1 MEEPARLRTSRKAY
15 RAHVTRILNKVDDTL
30 ANDLDELALTY
41 LRTAITQ
48 LEKKKEQIT
57 ALDQRIIDLIQNPDE
72 LEIAI
77 LDAEELQDLIM
88 EKINELNQRVE
99 MQSRPTHVVPAVS
112 SSGKVTQEA
121 IHENVSNTNNTPQ
134 SINTIINDTPAVSAA
149 SDTVATTSLTLEST
163 ISSTPPVVTSLE
175 SIPHP
180 ISVTSVSHPLV
191 SHVHNAGPPLLIPAN
206 MTQHEPLSTSAYS
219 SLPLP
224 PLSTLNFGSSTSST
238 AATVPV
244 VTSRVNPD
252 LMGVRTT
259 ITAVDHRDHSQQF
272 AASRLP
278 KLTLPT
284 FSGNPLAWLTFW
296 DSFQAAIHLNPNLSG
311 VQKFNYLKAQLQG
324 DAARTIDGIPLCD
337 QNYLHAVTLLQ
348 NRFGQTHKL
357 VSAHMQ
363 ALLQVPNPTNTLSSL
378 RTFHDTI
385 ESHSRGLSSL
395 GKSEQSYGDLLV
407 PIILGKLPKD
417 IKQNLARNSTST
429 EWKFSQLMLAILREI
444 EILETGNANPH
455 SSPFTAAFMVNSKPP
470 RSTKPQDKG
479 PPACVFCKGPHTAN
493 QCTTTDHHRRLD
505 IVKQNNLCFNCLG
518 KHKVSTCSSKHRC
531 RKCHRKHH
539 TSLCTEVIT
548 AKKEENT
555 ETTPVAKTTSVTKE
569 GSFSTVVSQPVTTSL
584 HLASNQT
591 CLLKTAVATIS
602 TGGVCVE
609 SNILFDEGS
618 QRSFLAKGL
627 ADCLQVQPH
636 DTVELSLSTFGTGT
650 SRTGKFD
657 VATINL
663 HSISGHLIPLTVLIV
678 PTIAAPIHTVNQKSI
693 ANLPYLNGLRL
704 AHPISSGE
712 QFYITLLIG
721 ADQYWKI
728 VEDHVIRGNGPT
740 AVGSKLGYLLSG
752 PLDTAASGQLVT
764 NAFHVATQPTA
775 TPDLEQFWNVESVGI
790 SPKDESPN
798 NFLDSYITNSVERLN
813 DGSYCARFPWK
824 DSHPPLPTNFSTSA
838 HRTRSL
844 ARKLA
849 LNPSLLTKYSDIL
862 TDQERRGFIERMT
875 DPTSTTRCH
884 YIPHHAVRKDSST
897 TPVRIVYDC
906 SCHQTRNQPSLNDCL
921 LTGQPKLNDLCCIIL
936 RFRLHPVGICTDI
949 EKAFLHIQLHKDDR
963 DWTRFLWLS
972 DPQDPDS
979 EFVTYRFRVVLF
991 GAVCSPF
998 MLNAVLHCHLT
1009 QYKSPTAENMLD
1021 DLYVDNIVSGCP
1033 TESEAISFYNK
1044 ARSIMNDA
1052 HLNLRSWASNSSR
1065 LMDQANRDKVAD
1077 TNNPVNVLGL
1087 QWNTQTDTLA
1097 LTSKCSIPSINS
1109 LITKRDVLKES
1120 SKVFDPLGLLSPV
1133 TVRAKIFMQS
1143 LWQRNIDWDEPLSD
1157 EDQQKWLTIAGNIQ
1171 EARSLQIPRRYFPT
1185 VRVSEQPDRLH
1196 VFADA
1201 SLTAY
1206 GAVAFLCSGNST
1218 SFVMA
1223 KSRVAPLKPLTLPK
1237 LELMGALTAA
1247 RLCDF
1252 IVQALHP
1259 LSLSTHLWSDSQIT
1273 LHWIKG
1279 EKHVNTFVTHRVV
1292 EILNHSKPDQWR
1304 YCPTQDNPADLLT
1317 RGITSSQLKL
1327 STLWKHGPQWLPSEN
1342 SWPTWSFSPTIE
1354 LQALAVT
1361 ATSFSPSTT
1370 PQYAGTLHI
1379 NCIIDISNYSTLS
1392 RLLAVTAYVYRFISN
1407 CKKPQQERETGSLT
1421 PSEQHHASIIW
1432 VKQCQEEVYSR
1443 ELVNLTT
1450 NPAKRLPLVRQLRL
1464 FVDKDHLLRCGGRI
1478 HNAPLSETAK
1488 FPLLLP
1494 PKHWLTSLIIHSIHV
1509 QLFHAGTNATL
1520 TAIRQK
1526 FWIPTARQRIKSQLR
1541 RCVICRKH
1549 SGKPYQIPD
1558 PPPLPQIRTCA
1569 SVPFTIT
1576 GIDFTGALY
1585 VRSNH
1590 TEEKVY
1596 ICLFTCATSRAIHLE
1611 IVTDLTVET
1620 FLLAFRRFASR
1631 RSLPQILVSDNAS
1644 TYLAAADE
1652 LQQLLQSE
1660 RLTETLGRK
1669 GVQWKFIPKRAP
1681 WYGGWWERLIGL
1693 TKMCLK
1699 KVLGR
1704 SKISLVVL
1712 QTLIVE
1718 VEATLNDRPLTHVSS
1733 DLSDAEPLTP
1743 SHLLH
1748 GHRITPLPHEVV
1760 EGQDLTDPTYGS
1772 ITDVSQRAKLQAFLF
1787 NQFQSRWKFEYLTSL
1802 REYHRTTGSN
1812 NQQIKQGDVVLMWD
1826 EAPRST
1832 WRLAIVEKLM
1842 IGKDGLV
1849 RAAYIKTSQGR
1860 TNRPIAKLIPLEV
1873 SSPTVTETEGSTNG
1887 CQKDTINKPTV
1898 KNTADKRPRRAAAH
1912 RGRERVANWVK
1923 QLGAPPEDVM
1933 D

>member
-1 MEEPARLRTSRKAY
+1 MSVTESGELVKIKSRLDSKGFNFIRDANNSTGDRLFNCYQYTS
-15 RAHVTRILNKVDDTL
+15 TSGFTIM
-30 ANDLDELALTY
+30 
-41 LRTAITQ
+41 
-48 LEKKKEQIT
+48 T
-57 ALDQRIIDLIQNPDE
+57 ALKCQFDSSIGDGVE
-72 LEIAI
+72 T
-77 LDAEELQDLIM
+77 EELV
-88 EKINELNQRVE
+88 EAFGELDV
-99 MQSRPTHVVPAVS
+99 AVFETL
-112 SSGKVTQEA
+112 VT
-121 IHENVSNTNNTPQ
+121 
-134 SINTIINDTPAVSAA
+134 
-149 SDTVATTSLTLEST
+149 
-163 ISSTPPVVTSLE
+163 
-175 SIPHP
+175 
-180 ISVTSVSHPLV
+180 
-191 SHVHNAGPPLLIPAN
+191 GW
-206 MTQHEPLSTSAYS
+206 
-219 SLPLP
+219 
-224 PLSTLNFGSSTSST
+224 
-238 AATVPV
+238 
-244 VTSRVNPD
+244 R
-252 LMGVRTT
+252 
-259 ITAVDHRDHSQQF
+259 
-272 AASRLP
+272 
-278 KLTLPT
+278 
-284 FSGNPLAWLTFW
+284 
-296 DSFQAAIHLNPNLSG
+296 
-311 VQKFNYLKAQLQG
+311 
-324 DAARTIDGIPLCD
+324 
-337 QNYLHAVTLLQ
+337 
-348 NRFGQTHKL
+348 
-357 VSAHMQ
+357 
-363 ALLQVPNPTNTLSSL
+363 
-378 RTFHDTI
+378 
-385 ESHSRGLSSL
+385 
-395 GKSEQSYGDLLV
+395 
-407 PIILGKLPKD
+407 
-417 IKQNLARNSTST
+417 
-429 EWKFSQLMLAILREI
+429 
-444 EILETGNANPH
+444 
-455 SSPFTAAFMVNSKPP
+455 
-470 RSTKPQDKG
+470 
-479 PPACVFCKGPHTAN
+479 
-493 QCTTTDHHRRLD
+493 
-505 IVKQNNLCFNCLG
+505 
-518 KHKVSTCSSKHRC
+518 
-531 RKCHRKHH
+531 
-539 TSLCTEVIT
+539 
-548 AKKEENT
+548 
-555 ETTPVAKTTSVTKE
+555 
-569 GSFSTVVSQPVTTSL
+569 
-584 HLASNQT
+584 
-591 CLLKTAVATIS
+591 
-602 TGGVCVE
+602 
-609 SNILFDEGS
+609 
-618 QRSFLAKGL
+618 L
-627 ADCLQVQPH
+627 AD
-636 DTVELSLSTFGTGT
+636 
-650 SRTGKFD
+650 K
-657 VATINL
+657 
-663 HSISGHLIPLTVLIV
+663 
-678 PTIAAPIHTVNQKSI
+678 
-693 ANLPYLNGLRL
+693 
-704 AHPISSGE
+704 
-712 QFYITLLIG
+712 
-721 ADQYWKI
+721 
-728 VEDHVIRGNGPT
+728 
-740 AVGSKLGYLLSG
+740 
-752 PLDTAASGQLVT
+752 
-764 NAFHVATQPTA
+764 
-775 TPDLEQFWNVESVGI
+775 QFWNVESVGI

-838 HRTRSL
+838 HRNRSL

-921 LTGQPKLNDLCCIIL
+921 LTSQPKLNDLCRIIL

-949 EKAFLHIQLHKDDR
+949 EKAFLHIQLHEDDR

-1033 TESEAISFYNK
+1033 TESEAISFYNN

-1143 LWQRNIDWDEPLSD
+1143 LWQRNIDWDEPLSN

-1206 GAVAFLCSGNST
+1206 GAVAFLCNGNST

-1259 LSLSTHLWSDSQIT
+1259 LSLSTHFWSDSQIT

-1292 EILNHSKPDQWR
+1292 EILNHSKPDQWQ
-1304 YCPTQDNPADLLT
+1304 YCPTQDNPVDLLT

-1370 PQYAGTLHI
+1370 PQYAAHCLDFWQLLHT
-1379 NCIIDISNYSTLS
+1379 CIDSSPI
-1392 RLLAVTAYVYRFISN
+1392 
-1407 CKKPQQERETGSLT
+1407 
-1421 PSEQHHASIIW
+1421 
-1432 VKQCQEEVYSR
+1432 
-1443 ELVNLTT
+1443 
-1450 NPAKRLPLVRQLRL
+1450 
-1464 FVDKDHLLRCGGRI
+1464 
-1478 HNAPLSETAK
+1478 
-1488 FPLLLP
+1488 
-1494 PKHWLTSLIIHSIHV
+1494 
-1509 QLFHAGTNATL
+1509 LFHAGTNATL

-1669 GVQWKFIPKRAP
+1669 GVQWKLIPKRAP

-1743 SHLLH
+1743 AHLLH

-1760 EGQDLTDPTYGS
+1760 EGQDLTDPTYGG
-1772 ITDVSQRAKLQAFLF
+1772 ITDISQRAKLQAFLF

-1887 CQKDTINKPTV
+1887 SQKDTINKPTV

-1912 RGRERVANWVK
+1912 RGRERVVNWVK